1 MAVKLQKREK
11 LVVGLGGGCLVLLL
25 IVQFIIFPIIDG
37 KKQYQRRLVSQ
48 AKTLSEMQNLQSQY
62 NAIIKNTESSRSKL
76 TKRSKNFTLF
86 SFLDQLAG
94 QTSIKDRIVYMK
106 PSTTIRKNSPYK
118 ISLVEMKVQG
128 ITMEQL
134 ISYLYRV
141 EISKNMVQ
149 IKRITIS
156 KTDKKKGLV
165 NSILQ
170 VETLQL

>member
-11 LVVGLGGGCLVLLL
+11 LVVGFGGGCLVLLL

-48 AKTLSEMQNLQSQY
+48 TKTLAEMQSLQSQY

-141 EISKNMVQ
+141 EISMNMVQ

>member
-11 LVVGLGGGCLVLLL
+11 LAVGLGGGCLVLFL
-25 IVQFIIFPIIDG
+25 ILQFVLFPIIDR
-37 KKQYQRRLVSQ
+37 KKQYQRRLIFQ
-48 AKTLSEMQNLQSQY
+48 TQTLAKIQSLQSQY
-62 NAIIKNTESSRSKL
+62 AEIIKNTESSRSRL
-76 TKRSKNFTLF
+76 IKRNKNFTLF

-106 PSTTIRKNSPYK
+106 PSTTSRKNSPYK

-128 ITMEQL
+128 ITMKQL

-156 KTDKKKGLV
+156 KTDKKQGLV